1 MVGTRWPLVR
11 AGLATVGVR
20 LPAVAVPL
28 LLVAVRLFLVA
39 ACLFLVAACLLLV
52 AARLL
57 LVRVRWAVISAG
69 SPRNCGRVSLM
80 SVPTYTSP
88 PNATW
93 SGQPVEFAAIVT
105 IRFGQLAAGVC
116 RVPRVRCPLLIDRR
130 RTATSLGRRVT
141 CAVIDVLAGRLVA
154 VHAKGARHAGAGR
167 HVVSVC
173 PTANGRTSPTPA
185 SWRRGDGAREPA
197 VQREGAVIRRLY
209 YRMGHR

>member
-1 MVGTRWPLVR
+1 MLVGARRSLVRAALSMVGAGLPMVGTDLV
-11 AGLATVGVR
+11 
-20 LPAVAVPL
+20 
-28 LLVAVRLFLVA
+28 
-39 ACLFLVAACLLLV
+39 
-52 AARLL
+52 

-69 SPRNCGRVSLM
+69 SPRNCGRVSLV

-93 SGQPVEFAAIVT
+93 SGRPVEFAAIVT
-105 IRFGQLAAGVC
+105 IRFSRLAAGVR

-173 PTANGRTSPTPA
+173 PTANGRTSSTPA
-185 SWRRGDGAREPA
+185 SWRRGARASGSARRSRHSTSLLTTVPFIERGKVVTRDWSETYGASKAAP
-197 VQREGAVIRRLY
+197 I
-209 YRMGHR
+209 